1 MTLIMSGVLTGCGLF
16 GLKTGLRSLG
26 ERVNEA
32 ARDTVEDRSDNSL
45 ECSAG
50 KGVMEGEHH
59 FTGVLGQRNELPASF

>member
-32 ARDTVEDRSDNSL
+32 ARDTVGDGHWKHAVLDNV
-45 ECSAG
+45 AD
-50 KGVMEGEHH
+50 
-59 FTGVLGQRNELPASF
+59 QAD